1 MLSYAPGAGRRYDKD
16 VERDDV
22 QNIAEVLERDG
33 ERLVSP
39 RAEMRRASP
48 VEPVVSVRMVDGNTV
63 LTLAD
68 RSRLVLVGAS
78 QFDQLSLFA
87 KAGRQISRI
96 V

>member
-1 MLSYAPGAGRRYDKD
+1 
-16 VERDDV
+16 
-22 QNIAEVLERDG
+22 
-33 ERLVSP
+33 
-39 RAEMRRASP
+39 MRRASP

-87 KAGRQISRI
+87 KAGR
-96 V
+96 